1 MTSTADNSATVNKLD
16 STSPLSEEFL
26 KSKSYYG
33 FLILFLV
40 LLSAVGSFVNDM
52 YTPALPGMC
61 RFFGCSI
68 PLAQMGLTTGMIGLA
83 IGQFILGPVSDKYGR
98 KPVVIGATS
107 LFVIAAVASLFSP
120 SIHVFNICRF
130 VQGLG
135 ASAGYLLA
143 KTIPADVYSGRQ
155 LAKLMTLVGAI
166 NGFAPASSPVIG
178 GILEDHLGW
187 KSIFVFLAAFSVIII
202 VISFFMKESL
212 PKARR
217 SVLPLLRSFGGYKY
231 LLKNKAFMIHTCL
244 RGTILGVLFA
254 YTSSSPFIVQNHYH
268 FTAAGY
274 GILVGVNSLFLVA
287 GSMISL
293 RFKPYKRSAFV
304 GSIILAAGVILQTL
318 ALFFINNVWIYDLC
332 MVIIL
337 FAVGMIISTANTL
350 AMNEG
355 RNRSGEASALLGV
368 SGYIV
373 GAIASPLV
381 GMNNILHSTAY
392 VNIVLAVLVVVFA
405 IATKRLPADLTK

>member
-16 STSPLSEEFL
+16 STSPLSEELL